1 MRPTWDTTAT
11 ILKGFV
17 ISFLLCG
24 MNKLAKNGQSR
35 CARQAQNA
43 NNQEKNYDMFE
54 FFFLSFGQVL
64 VADIS

>member
-11 ILKGFV
+11 IVKGFV

-24 MNKLAKNGQSR
+24 MNKVAENGQSR

-43 NNQEKNYDMFE
+43 NNQEKIMIFSNS
-54 FFFLSFGQVL
+54 FFRSFGQVL

>member
-24 MNKLAKNGQSR
+24 MNKVAENGQSR

-54 FFFLSFGQVL
+54 FFSYLLGKFW
-64 VADIS
+64 